1 MCRWMSC
8 HGWDKPQIPH
18 ISLRQ
23 YSGLLLNLTK
33 VTAKIDCG
41 TRRKGVQQI
50 CCESD
55 GTQQAI
61 LGLLLLS
68 KKNRQ
73 PFVDAAL
80 QAQGQSALALLQ
92 QGRLADAERICSEIL
107 QRAPKHFGALHLL
120 GIIAHQNRAYERAV
134 HFFSKAISANP
145 DIPQAYYNRG
155 IAQQALRRFSE
166 ALVSYNKAI
175 ALKPDHAEAY
185 SNRGIVLGELGR
197 LQEALA
203 SFDKAI
209 ALKSNF
215 AEAYYNRGNV
225 LQELG
230 RFADALASYDKT
242 IALSYAAALHPGFA
256 EVHFNRGNALNAL
269 KRFEEALASWDKA
282 IALNPNFAEAYS
294 NRGNALQELQRLEE
308 ALVSYDRAIA
318 LKPDHA
324 PAYSN
329 RGMALQA
336 LKRLGEA
343 LASYDRAI
351 ALKPDY
357 AEAHANRGVV
367 LKKLQRLP
375 EALASCER
383 AIAIRPDYAEAYFNR
398 GIVLKDLGRL
408 GEALA
413 STNKAIALKP
423 DLNDGTALY
432 LKMNLCDW
440 VGIQA
445 DFASLGT
452 SAGTSSFGPFAL
464 LAFSDAPALQLD
476 VAKRFVEATHRK
488 NERLG
493 AIQKYPP
500 HSRIRIGYFCAD
512 FRDHPTSRLL
522 CGVFERHDRDKFETF
537 AFSFGRNHDSM
548 TSRLRPSFD
557 HFLDV
562 QNVSDEKIAALA
574 RENEIDIGIDLMGFI
589 TDSRPG
595 IFAYRAAPVQANY
608 LAYPGTMGADYIDYA
623 IADETIIA
631 RPQQDFYAEK
641 AVCLPNTYQ
650 ANNYGDER
658 FSFGKTCTRM
668 EAGLPETGF
677 VFCCFNNNYKITP
690 DVFDLWMRI
699 LKRCEGSVLWLLEDN
714 PAAAANLRKEAA
726 ARDVDPAWL
735 IFASRMPLPQHL
747 ARHRLADL
755 FLDTLPYN
763 AHTTASDALWTGLP
777 VLTRI
782 GETFAGRVAASLLRA
797 TDLPELITT
806 SPEAYVALAI
816 ELAASPEK
824 LSAIKD
830 KLARNRLTTPL
841 FDTARFTRH
850 IEAAYTAMYA
860 RDQEGLPPE
869 HIYVAG

>member
-1 MCRWMSC
+1 
-8 HGWDKPQIPH
+8 
-18 ISLRQ
+18 
-23 YSGLLLNLTK
+23 
-33 VTAKIDCG
+33 
-41 TRRKGVQQI
+41 
-50 CCESD
+50 
-55 GTQQAI
+55 
-61 LGLLLLS
+61 LS
-68 KKNRQ
+68 KKNRRA
-73 PFVDAAL
+73 FVDPAL

-92 QGRLADAERICSEIL
+92 QGRLAEAERICAEIL
-107 QRAPKHFGALHLL
+107 QRAPKHFGALHIL

-134 HFFSKAISANP
+134 EFFSKAISANP
-145 DIPQAYYNRG
+145 DIPQTYYHRG
-155 IAQQALRRFSE
+155 IAQQALRRFNE

-203 SFDKAI
+203 SCDKAI
-209 ALKSNF
+209 ALKPNF
-215 AEAYYNRGNV
+215 AEAQYNRGNA
-225 LQELG
+225 LQALG

-242 IALSYAAALHPGFA
+242 IALSYAAARHPGFA
-256 EVHFNRGNALNAL
+256 EVHFNRGNALHAL
-269 KRFEEALASWDKA
+269 QCFEEALASWDNS

-308 ALVSYDRAIA
+308 ALASYDRAIA
-318 LKPDHA
+318 LKPGHA

-343 LASYDRAI
+343 LASFDRAV
-351 ALKPDY
+351 ALKSDY
-357 AEAHANRGVV
+357 AEGHANRGIV
-367 LKKLQRLP
+367 LKELRRLP
-375 EALASCER
+375 EALASCDQ
-383 AIAIRPDYAEAYFNR
+383 AIALRPDYAEAHFNR

-408 GEALA
+408 AEALA

-440 VGIQA
+440 ADIQA
-445 DFASLGT
+445 DFAALESRISTGA
-452 SAGTSSFGPFAL
+452 SPFGPFAL

-476 VAKRFVEATHRK
+476 AAKRFVEATHPK
-488 NERLG
+488 NDRLG

-500 HSRIRIGYFCAD
+500 HGRIRIGYFCAD

-522 CGVFERHDRDKFETF
+522 CGVFERRDKDKFETF
-537 AFSFGRNHDSM
+537 AFSFGRSHDSM
-548 TSRLRPSFD
+548 TTRLRASFD

-595 IFAYRAAPVQANY
+595 IFAYGAAPIQASY
-608 LAYPGTMGADYIDYA
+608 LAYPGTMGAEYIDYV
-623 IADETIIA
+623 IADATIIA
-631 RPQQDFYAEK
+631 KPQQDFYAEK
-641 AVCLPNTYQ
+641 VVCLPNTYQ

-658 FSFGKTCTRM
+658 FSFESACTRAQ
-668 EAGLPETGF
+668 AGLPETGF

-699 LKRCEGSVLWLLEDN
+699 LKQCELSVLWLLEDN

-726 ARDVDPAWL
+726 AREVDPARL
-735 IFASRMPLPQHL
+735 IFAPRLPLPEHL
-747 ARHRLADL
+747 ARHRLAGL

-763 AHTTASDALWTGLP
+763 AHTTASDALWAGLP

-782 GETFAGRVAASLLRA
+782 GETFASRVAASLLRA
-797 TDLPELITT
+797 IDLPELVTT
-806 SPEAYVALAI
+806 SPETYAALAI
-816 ELAASPEK
+816 ELAADPEK
-824 LSAIKD
+824 LSGLKE
-830 KLARNRLTTPL
+830 KLARNRLTAPL

-850 IEAAYTAMYA
+850 IEAAYAAMYA
-860 RDQEGLPPE
+860 RDQEGLAPE

>member
-8 HGWDKPQIPH
+8 RGWDKPQIPH
-18 ISLRQ
+18 ISPRQ
-23 YSGLLLNLTK
+23 YSLLLNLTK
-33 VTAKIDCG
+33 VTAKIDCS
-41 TRRKGVQQI
+41 TRCKGVQQI

-73 PFVDAAL
+73 SFVDPAL
-80 QAQGQSALALLQ
+80 QAQWQSALALLQ
-92 QGRLADAERICSEIL
+92 QGRLAEAERICAEIL
-107 QRAPKHFGALHLL
+107 QQAPKHFGALHLL
-120 GIIAHQNRAYERAV
+120 GIIAHQNRAYERATE
-134 HFFSKAISANP
+134 FFSKAISANP
-145 DIPQAYYNRG
+145 ELPQAYYNRG
-155 IAQQALRRFSE
+155 IALQALRRFSE
-166 ALVSYNKAI
+166 ALVGYNKAI

-197 LQEALA
+197 PQEALA
-203 SFDKAI
+203 SCDKAI
-209 ALKSNF
+209 ALKPNF
-215 AEAYYNRGNV
+215 AEAYYNRGNA
-225 LQELG
+225 LQALG

-242 IALSYAAALHPGFA
+242 VTLSYAATRHPGFA

-269 KRFEEALASWDKA
+269 KRFEDALASWAKA

-294 NRGNALQELQRLEE
+294 DRGNALQELRRLEE

-324 PAYSN
+324 AAYSN

-343 LASYDRAI
+343 LASFDKAI

-367 LKKLQRLP
+367 LKELRRLP
-375 EALASCER
+375 EALASCDQ
-383 AIAIRPDYAEAYFNR
+383 AIALRPDYPEAYFNR
-398 GIVLKDLGRL
+398 SIVLKDLGRL
-408 GEALA
+408 AEALA
-413 STNKAIALKP
+413 STNKAIALNP
-423 DLNDGTALY
+423 DLDDGTALY

-440 VGIQA
+440 ADIQA
-445 DFASLGT
+445 DFASLET
-452 SAGTSSFGPFAL
+452 TAGASPFGPFAL

-476 VAKRFVEATHRK
+476 AAKRFVEARYPK
-488 NERLG
+488 SDRLG
-493 AIQKYPP
+493 EIQKYPP

-512 FRDHPTSRLL
+512 FRDHPTSRLM
-522 CGVFERHDRDKFETF
+522 CGVFERHDKNKFETF

-548 TSRLRPSFD
+548 TTRLRPSFD

-562 QNVSDEKIAALA
+562 ENVSNEKVAALA
-574 RENEIDIGIDLMGFI
+574 RENEIDIGVDLMGFI

-608 LAYPGTMGADYIDYA
+608 LAYPGTMGADYIDYV
-623 IADETIIA
+623 IADERIIA

-690 DVFDLWMRI
+690 DIFDLWMRI
-699 LKRCEGSVLWLLEDN
+699 LKQRESSVLWLLEDN

-726 ARDVDPAWL
+726 ARDVDPARL
-735 IFASRMPLPQHL
+735 VFAPRMPSPEHL
-747 ARHRLADL
+747 GRHRLADL

-763 AHTTASDALWTGLP
+763 AHTTASDALWAGLP

-782 GETFAGRVAASLLRA
+782 GETFAGRVAASLLSA
-797 TDLPELITT
+797 IDLPELVTT
-806 SPEAYVALAI
+806 SPEAYAALAV
-816 ELAASPEK
+816 ELTANPEK
-824 LSAIKD
+824 LAAIKD

-841 FDTARFTRH
+841 FDTERFTQH
-850 IEAAYTAMYA
+850 IEAAYMAMYA